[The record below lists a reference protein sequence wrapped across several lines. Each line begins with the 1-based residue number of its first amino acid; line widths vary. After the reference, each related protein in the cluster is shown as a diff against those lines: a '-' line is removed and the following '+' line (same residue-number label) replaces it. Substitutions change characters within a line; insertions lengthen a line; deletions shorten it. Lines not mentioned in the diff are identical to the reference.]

1 MNSAPQRYLYAYAV
15 TRDDAAVTDALED
28 ALANV
33 TGVAGE
39 PVRAVPHVGLLAL
52 AGPVP
57 AADYDEAELSARLED
72 LHWLEKVAR
81 AHQRVIDTVTAAG
94 PCVLPLRLAT
104 VFRDEEGIRT
114 MLANRHALL
123 RSALDRLDGRT
134 EWGVKVYALPAAAPP
149 PEAPGSRPTTARVA
163 PSGRDYLR
171 RRVAERHAHEEG
183 ARRVDEAARGIH
195 ATLAALAEETRLYPP
210 QDPGLSR
217 HPGRNVLNAAY
228 LVRRDGA
235 PHFASAVTGLAE
247 RIPGDG
253 VHVELT
259 GPWAP
264 YSFVGAGTSPG
275 EPS

>member
-1 MNSAPQRYLYAYAV
+1 MNAAPQTYLYAYAV
-15 TRDDAAVTDALED
+15 TRDSATVTHALEG
-28 ALANV
+28 ALETV

-39 PVRAVPHVGLLAL
+39 PVRAVPHLGLVAL
-52 AGPVP
+52 AGAVP
-57 AADYDEAELSARLED
+57 AADYTEAELSAHLED

-81 AHQRVIDTVTAAG
+81 SHQRVIDSVTAAG

-104 VFRDEEGIRT
+104 VFHDEAGVRT
-114 MLANRHALL
+114 MLANRKALL
-123 RSALDRLDGRT
+123 CSALDRLEGRT
-134 EWGVKVYALPAAAPP
+134 EWGVKVYALADEAPPPAAAP
-149 PEAPGSRPTTARVA
+149 RPTTPRAA

-183 ARRVDEAARGIH
+183 ARRVDEAARGLH

-253 VHVELT
+253 IHVELT

-264 YSFVGAGTSPG
+264 YSFVGAGASPG
-275 EPS
+275 EAT